1 MVTLQ
6 NIADRSALSLG
17 DVEKLEKSIL
27 KTGYFSP
34 EKARS
39 ELDWFLNILGIDEY
53 YFTSTSV
60 EDIAGHLVAISASG
74 LISRYGGEDMGIQ
87 LINEHEEHAVYIVE
101 EKSSSTEEIEKRIEE
116 NYPSFKLESYRTKE
130 KTGKYFLRLYI
141 VTRPQFSRLPDKPE
155 QLTFEE
161 AADKNFLARSAD
173 ETVARYRQAWEAMND
188 REFPYIAVTEKPE
201 NNETRIQVG
210 IHSGRIHNF
219 LFNFSHLFYKYKMHS
234 NRKYLEV
241 FADKKNIYTFYFD
254 KIDPGSI
261 EEFSR
266 DLVGVVMLPDH
277 YITGIFQEEIFSTHQ
292 TIYAISAASFTH
304 QYLTALTREYS
315 TLSNALH
322 DQPEALGILNTL
334 KLSMTK
340 DAYSEERIAATVKTH
355 HATVALLHKHFEQKF
370 HPAHRRQDL
379 AALEKE
385 INKEIKKNVPSD
397 KDKIILKYFLSFNKA
412 IIKTNFFMRDKR
424 CIAYKLDP
432 SFLAKDE
439 YQDKPFALFFFVGR
453 EFLGFHLRFRD
464 IARGGIRIVRSRN
477 HSQYEN
483 NLNTIFA
490 ENYNLAST
498 QQKKNKDIPEGGS
511 KGTILL
517 HEANQD
523 EAQSAF
529 ISYIDSMLDLLTPE
543 DEVLDSEVNKD
554 ILFLGP
560 DEGTA
565 ELMNWAVGYA
575 HKRKYPFWKAFTT
588 GKAPELGG
596 VPHDMYGMTTASVH
610 EYVLGVLKNLGLQ
623 EEQMVK
629 IQTGGPDGDLGS
641 NEILSSRDKT
651 IAIIDGSGVVY
662 DPAGMNRRELTRL
675 AKKRIM
681 VEHFDR
687 SLLTKEGFFVSIND
701 QDITLPN
708 GTPVPNG
715 EDFRNKF
722 HLHPLATSDLFV
734 PCGGRPAAI
743 NINNWK
749 ELLNDKGKPKFRI
762 IIEGAN
768 LFITEEARL
777 RLEEQGIIVFKDAS
791 TNKGGVTSSSFE
803 VYAALAMSDREFNTH
818 MVFKEGKMPDF
829 RRKYIE
835 EILSRIKYNARSEFN
850 VLWQEHE
857 AGNTP
862 FTRLTNL
869 LSNKINEI
877 TDSVVNSE
885 LVANKR
891 LKEKIIGEYTP
902 ECLVELAGLKN
913 ILARV
918 PDNYLNAIVATRLA
932 TGFIYK
938 YGLQANE
945 VDFYHYIGSFS

>member
-1 MVTLQ
+1 MIDLQ
-6 NIADRSALSLG
+6 NIADRSALSLA
-17 DVEKLEKSIL
+17 DVQKLEKSIL
-27 KTGYFSP
+27 ETGYFSP

-87 LINEHEEHAVYIVE
+87 LINEHEERAVYIVE
-101 EKSSSTEEIEKRIEE
+101 EKSATTEEIEKRIEH
-116 NYPSFKLESYRTKE
+116 NYPHFKIESYRTKE

-155 QLTFEE
+155 QLSFEE

-173 ETVARYRQAWEAMND
+173 ETIARYRQAWEAMND
-188 REFPYIAVTEKPE
+188 RESPYIAVTEKPE
-201 NNETRIQVG
+201 NNETRVQVG
-210 IHSGRIHNF
+210 IHSGRTHDF
-219 LFNFSHLFYKYKMHS
+219 LFNFSHLFYKYNMHS
-234 NRKYLEV
+234 NRKYREV
-241 FADKKNIYTFYFD
+241 FADKKKIYTFYFD
-254 KIDPGSI
+254 KIDPGTI

-277 YITGIFQEEIFSTHQ
+277 YITSIFQEEIFSPHQ
-292 TIYAISAASFTH
+292 TIYAISAASFAH

-315 TLSNALH
+315 TLSSALR

-334 KLSMTK
+334 KLRMTK
-340 DAYSEERIAATVKTH
+340 DAYSEERIAATVKNH
-355 HATVALLHKHFEQKF
+355 HETVALLYNHFEQKF
-370 HPAHRRQDL
+370 HPAHNRQDL
-379 AALEKE
+379 AALEKK
-385 INKEIKKNVPSD
+385 INKAIEKNVSSD
-397 KDKIILKYFLSFNKA
+397 KDKIILKYFLSFNNT

-432 SFLAKDE
+432 SFLVKDE
-439 YQDKPFALFFFVGR
+439 YQDKPFGLFFFVGK

-477 HSQYEN
+477 HTQYEN

-523 EAQSAF
+523 EARSAF
-529 ISYIDSMLDLLTPE
+529 ISYIDAMLDLLIPE
-543 DEVLDSEVNKD
+543 DEVLDPEETKD

-565 ELMNWAVGYA
+565 DLMNWAVRYA

-596 VPHDMYGMTTASVH
+596 IPHDMYGMTTASVH
-610 EYVLGVLKNLGLQ
+610 EYVLGVLKYLGLQ

-641 NEILSSRDKT
+641 NEILVSRDKT

-662 DPAGMNRRELTRL
+662 DPAGLNRRELTRL

-701 QDITLPN
+701 QDITLPD
-708 GTPVPNG
+708 GTPVANG

-722 HLHPLATSDLFV
+722 HLHPLATADLFV

-749 ELLNDKGKPKFRI
+749 ELLNDEGKPKFRF

-777 RLEEQGIIVFKDAS
+777 RLEEQGIIVIKDAS

-803 VYAALAMSDREFNTH
+803 VYAALAMSDQEFNTH
-818 MVFKEGKMPDF
+818 MVGKEGKMPDF
-829 RRKYIE
+829 RKSYIQ
-835 EILSRIKYNARSEFN
+835 EILNRVKDNARSELN

-862 FTRLTNL
+862 FTHLTNV

-877 TDSVVNSE
+877 TDSIVNSE
-885 LVANKR
+885 LVTNKR
-891 LKEKIIGEYTP
+891 LKERIIEEYTP
-902 ECLVELAGLKN
+902 ECLVELTGLKN
-913 ILARV
+913 ILKRV

-938 YGLQANE
+938 HGLQANE